1 MYGLIGADYDP
12 AYSATGVVYSATC
25 AVCWRGHVQDMFLV
39 VISFLVFIAVAV
51 LFMSSFSYKTRT
63 TLALA
68 GVFVVALGIVAGWGW
83 GMIFGARMHS
93 FT

>member
-1 MYGLIGADYDP
+1 M
-12 AYSATGVVYSATC
+12 
-25 AVCWRGHVQDMFLV
+25 QDMFLV

-51 LFMSSFSYKTRT
+51 IFMSSFSYKTRT

-83 GMIFGARMHS
+83 GMIFGESVRTHTHS
-93 FT
+93 LRCSLLFLKCAIGYNTHYDLQLHT